1 MVRLLRTPKGSFL
14 SQFNPVHILTPRL
27 GIRVNNLITSNGRK
41 RNGNKNLTENV
52 GLKYLP
58 LSVYTFLYL
67 TAEKLYSC
75 HTQESL
81 RSVDKMD

>member
-1 MVRLLRTPKGSFL
+1 MG
-14 SQFNPVHILTPRL
+14 
-27 GIRVNNLITSNGRK
+27 GK
-41 RNGNKNLTENV
+41 RNGIKNLTENF

-67 TAEKLYSC
+67 ITEKLYSC

-81 RSVDKMD
+81 RSVDKMN